1 MGETR
6 GTDPGEATPEP
17 EATKTPNPRSE
28 TPQANPRSETPQS
41 ATPSTPATAPSEPAG
56 QGQGPEQ
63 PVSDSVAG

>member
-41 ATPSTPATAPSEPAG
+41 ATTPATAPSEPAG